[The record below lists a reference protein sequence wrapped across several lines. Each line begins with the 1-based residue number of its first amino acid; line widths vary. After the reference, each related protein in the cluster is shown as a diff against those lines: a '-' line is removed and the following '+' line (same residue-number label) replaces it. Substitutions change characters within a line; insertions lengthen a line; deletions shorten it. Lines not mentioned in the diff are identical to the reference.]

1 MEVKDI
7 YELLQDAGVEMSEES
22 KAEFNKE
29 FRKNYKNVTEFNNKI
44 NQITGE
50 RDDYKTKY
58 DDLLASNTN
67 NDTQITEL
75 TNQLNDYKSK
85 YETVSKDYEFEKN
98 QGLVLEKG
106 IDKKYAKFVVSEVS
120 GKVDDNTDFNTAL
133 QNYITENPQY
143 KTTEPSANNGTKVVK
158 VNSSLGLGGEGAGAQ
173 DVNSIMNN
181 FILKATGRK

>member
-7 YELLQDAGVEMSEES
+7 YELLQDAGVEMSEEN

-98 QGLVLEKG
+98 QSLV
-106 IDKKYAKFVVSEVS
+106 F
-120 GKVDDNTDFNTAL
+120 
-133 QNYITENPQY
+133 
-143 KTTEPSANNGTKVVK
+143 
-158 VNSSLGLGGEGAGAQ
+158 
-173 DVNSIMNN
+173 
-181 FILKATGRK
+181 